1 MLVGTFGN
9 TGNRS
14 EVKSDPI
21 SDEDIIRLKDLLL
34 ERRKEICAKIDSFR
48 NDAVA
53 GNDSANWEEDGTDVF
68 NREFAFK
75 MAGSSNDML
84 NQIDDALR
92 KIEEKSYGNCESC
105 GEKIGRLRMEAL
117 LFCKTCIQCQS
128 ESEADRKMYG
138 RITV

>member
-1 MLVGTFGN
+1 MSVRRFGN
-9 TGNRS
+9 VGRPAIKTEPVS
-14 EVKSDPI
+14 EA
-21 SDEDIIRLKDLLL
+21 DIVRLKAMLL
-34 ERRKEICAKIDSFR
+34 ERRKEIENKVDSLR
-48 NDAVA
+48 DDAVA
-53 GNDSANWEEDGTDVF
+53 GSDSANWEEDGTDAF

-75 MAGSSNDML
+75 MAGSGNDML

-92 KIEEKSYGNCESC
+92 MIDEKSYAVCESC

-128 ESEADRKMYG
+128 ESEADRAMYG